1 MVSLLLSFHRWNEY
15 VWCTP
20 TPCTGH
26 VWYIYNGKFLKLV
39 VSVPVSGI
47 IIPFYNFRKPI
58 YWPNFDFYIFQ
69 ILNRITPKTGS
80 IFVFRTRPKM
90 VKIIDFQYFPTEKSN
105 FDCYLVF
112 YMLPHWTHLSRCPI
126 LLSTTPCLV
135 YTRHTSASSVINKEN
150 PCPVAHIRCPPD
162 TSNAFVA
169 SSTCLFYML
178 FRVLFYIN
186 LLIGLHSNVFHKCVL
201 SLITD

>member
-1 MVSLLLSFHRWNEY
+1 
-15 VWCTP
+15 
-20 TPCTGH
+20 
-26 VWYIYNGKFLKLV
+26 
-39 VSVPVSGI
+39 
-47 IIPFYNFRKPI
+47 
-58 YWPNFDFYIFQ
+58 
-69 ILNRITPKTGS
+69 
-80 IFVFRTRPKM
+80 M

-186 LLIGLHSNVFHKCVL
+186 LLIGLHSNVFDKCVL
-201 SLITD
+201 SLITRLAWVKVPIHAPFIVWQKEKNVLSLISVSINSMKLQSS